1 MHQHRPSAPQAAG
14 SIARGGPLAAIH
26 WAAVR
31 TRITRTTPIAGTPR
45 TATEI
50 ATAPAH
56 TATTAISRLARMD
69 TGPTTA
75 TAWDPEV
82 DTAPP
87 GVGTPTAVTG
97 LTREVTDQL

>member
-1 MHQHRPSAPQAAG
+1 MHRHRPSAPQAAG
-14 SIARGGPLAAIH
+14 STARGGPPAAIH
-26 WAAVR
+26 WAAVP
-31 TRITRTTPIAGTPR
+31 TRITPTTPIVGTPR

-56 TATTAISRLARMD
+56 TAITTTARLARMD

-87 GVGTPTAVTG
+87 GVGTPTAATG
-97 LTREVTDQL
+97 LTREITDQL